1 MAIRLF
7 KAAVAEIDYPRVR
20 LYRVSSMRTLQS
32 SQDCVD
38 DPATIFL
45 PRYSRG
51 RTERKQLFRLTWL
64 TVVLQLLE
72 N

>member
-7 KAAVAEIDYPRVR
+7 KAAVAVIDFPRVR
-20 LYRVSSMRTLQS
+20 LYQVTSMHALQS
-32 SQDCVD
+32 LQDCVD
-38 DPATIFL
+38 DLAAIFL
-45 PRYSRG
+45 PSYNHG
-51 RTERKQLFRLTWL
+51 RTKREQLLRLTWL